1 MSFRVPV
8 PSHVTRCVA
17 VACLAALSTFGAAN
31 AQTVCDGV
39 TNKITRLANPAT
51 RFSSQVT
58 TVDALQTMVS
68 NARSEIETLLRRS
81 GFQGDPSDFFAAVA
95 SGDGI
100 SSTTVEPGSR
110 LGWMFF
116 REKGAPALKSNVCW
130 AGKAA
135 FAGWE
140 VQFSSQGTWYSLVV
154 PEACGNIALLAQQAE
169 PICRVSIRDTAGDTC
184 EDQSLV
190 IDATGSTGN
199 LSVALIDPSGARREL
214 TDGSSTRR
222 WTVDSDLTEGTFRVV
237 ATSSEPNGRGGML
250 ECRAEES
257 ITRNCCIAEPPTISV
272 DAVPDTVEP
281 FQESTVTARPMVSAC
296 TEIDRVTLDG
306 ETVVSPYQAM
316 VSYPEPGAYTIP
328 ASVLDAR
335 GQSAEAS
342 TTVTVTECETKDCK
356 KQRRAYRKEQRRR
369 EREDARRAREEG
381 RDGRSSSASSSD
393 RNARGEGGSRGS
405 GGAAGALSAGDWI
418 VRAWLAKLDADDFAM
433 LANGN
438 VREKYTLDNGT
449 ALGVQAERL
458 FNSRVGLGFGVMAL
472 RPEVHYEL
480 DIGPLWEMDDDKA
493 NGFTLFAGPV
503 FHLTPNSR
511 VDLFVS
517 PFVAYT
523 DPGDVS
529 FSVLGT
535 NETLDFDTEF
545 SFGAQLGLDIP
556 FGAAGNWGLHAGV
569 TYQELDLESDRPGV
583 DFAADP
589 LAAGIGL
596 FFRF

>member
-8 PSHVTRCVA
+8 QKQVA
-17 VACLAALSTFGAAN
+17 RHLALIGAVLLSTLGVSGQSGAAW
-31 AQTVCDGV
+31 AQSVCEGAS
-39 TNKITRLANPAT
+39 NKVTRLANPAT

-58 TVDALQTMVS
+58 TVDALQSMIANS
-68 NARSEIETLLRRS
+68 RGEIETLLRQA
-81 GFQGDPSDFFAAVA
+81 GFQGDPADFFAAVA

-100 SSTTVEPGSR
+100 SSTSVDPGSR

-116 REKGAPALKSNVCW
+116 REKGAATMKQNVCW

-140 VQFSSQGTWYSLVV
+140 VQFSSQGQWYSFVV
-154 PEACGNIALLAQQAE
+154 PEACGNISLLAQLPE
-169 PICRVSIRDTAGDTC
+169 PVCRVSIRDTAGETC
-184 EDQSLV
+184 EDKSLV

-199 LSVALIDPSGARREL
+199 LTVELIDPSGTRRQL
-214 TDGSSTRR
+214 TSGTSSDRR
-222 WTVDSDLTEGTFRVV
+222 WTVDSDLTQGTFRVI
-237 ATSSEPNGRGGML
+237 ATSTEPNGRGGTL
-250 ECRAEES
+250 ECRAEDS
-257 ITRNCCIAEPPTISV
+257 ITRDCCIAEPPSISV

-281 FQESTVTARPMVSAC
+281 FQESTVTARPTVSAC
-296 TEIDRVTLDG
+296 TEIQRVTLDG
-306 ETVVSPYQAM
+306 ETVSSPYQSM
-316 VSYPEPGAYTIP
+316 VSYPEPGSYSIP
-328 ASVLDAR
+328 ASVLDGR

-381 RDGRSSSASSSD
+381 RSSSTGTS
-393 RNARGEGGSRGS
+393 ARRG
-405 GGAAGALSAGDWI
+405 GGAVGAATLTAGEWVIRG
-418 VRAWLAKLDADDFAM
+418 WLAKIDAEDFDM

-438 VREKYTLDNGT
+438 VREKFALDNGS

-458 FNSRVGLGFGVMAL
+458 FNSRVGLGFGLLAM
-472 RPEVHYEL
+472 RHEVSYEL

-493 NGFTLFAGPV
+493 NGFSLFVGPV

-535 NETLDFDTEF
+535 SESLDFDSEF

-556 FGAAGNWGLHAGV
+556 FGADADWGLHVGLM
-569 TYQELDLESDRPGV
+569 YQELDLESDRPGV
-583 DFAADP
+583 DFSADP
-589 LAAGIGL
+589 LSAGVGL